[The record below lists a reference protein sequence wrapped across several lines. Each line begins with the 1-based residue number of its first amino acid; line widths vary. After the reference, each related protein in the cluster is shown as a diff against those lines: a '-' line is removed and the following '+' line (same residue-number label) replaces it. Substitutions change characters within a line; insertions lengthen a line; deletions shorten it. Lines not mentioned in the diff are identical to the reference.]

1 MAATTVEKIIDWTR
15 SRRTRRAEMLRRQ
28 LLSDVVTAVVFL
40 LGLVAG
46 LPVSMLLVLLIS
58 ATMVTGLVVVTAAD
72 LPQP

>member
-1 MAATTVEKIIDWTR
+1 MASTTVEKVTGWAR

-28 LLSDVVTAVVFL
+28 LLSDVVAVLLFL
-40 LGLVAG
+40 LGLAAG
-46 LPVSMLLVLLIS
+46 LPISMLLVLLIS